1 MATATGRDG
10 QRTRARTAA
19 ILATLLGT
27 AYFAASGTTQ
37 LVASRVLDPLLV
49 GGPDRTAGAASS
61 AAAPARR
68 DRVAEGTAILA
79 RDIFDSQ
86 LGSMEWELPAPEVAS
101 PEESA
106 PTEPPPPA
114 DPSGEHP
121 RCEGAVRLV
130 ASYVRPS
137 APEQSFA
144 AITSAAGNS
153 LLYREGMRVDD
164 RTVLRIDRMRVV
176 MQPASGPLCDL
187 VLFDPGAT
195 GVATARTAPAVA
207 VAPAEPTAPAG
218 DTGIAGIEPADLDA
232 NITAVSDTS
241 WTVTRSLVDRLL
253 ANQAA
258 LMSAARVIPHEEDG
272 RVVGVKIYGIRRSSL
287 LGRLGI
293 QNGDMLRTINGYDLT
308 EPNSVLEAYTNLRS
322 SDHLTLNV
330 VRRGTATT
338 LDYSIR

>member
-1 MATATGRDG
+1 MATATGKDG
-10 QRTRARTAA
+10 QRARARTAI
-19 ILATLLGT
+19 ILAALFGT
-27 AYFAASGTTQ
+27 AFFTAAGTTQ
-37 LVASRVLDPLLV
+37 LIAASTLDPLLV
-49 GGPDRTAGAASS
+49 ASDGPSRTTTT

-68 DRVAEGTAILA
+68 NREAEGTAILS
-79 RDIFDSQ
+79 RDVFDSR
-86 LGSMEWELPAPEVAS
+86 LGSMEWELPEPEAAVADTS
-101 PEESA
+101 EPPEEG
-106 PTEPPPPA
+106 PPP

-137 APEQSFA
+137 APDQSFA
-144 AITSAAGNS
+144 AITNAAGTA
-153 LLYREGMRVDD
+153 LLYREGMAVDD
-164 RTVLRIDRMRVV
+164 RTVLRIERMRVV
-176 MQPASGPLCDL
+176 MQPGAGALCDL
-187 VLFDPGAT
+187 LLFDPGST
-195 GVATARTAPAVA
+195 GVATARTAPVTVA
-207 VAPAEPTAPAG
+207 TADTPAPSG

-241 WTVTRSLVDRLL
+241 WTITRSLVDRLL

-308 EPNSVLEAYTNLRS
+308 EPNAVLEAYTNLRAA
-322 SDHLTLNV
+322 DHLTLNV
-330 VRRGTATT
+330 VRRGAATT

>member
-1 MATATGRDG
+1 MATATGKDG
-10 QRTRARTAA
+10 QRARARTAI
-19 ILATLLGT
+19 ILATLFGT
-27 AYFAASGTTQ
+27 AFFSAAGVVQ
-37 LVASRVLDPLLV
+37 LVASSTLDPLLV
-49 GGPDRTAGAASS
+49 GSASAPRGERTAAT
-61 AAAPARR
+61 PTRR
-68 DRVAEGTAILA
+68 NREADGTAILQ
-79 RDIFDSQ
+79 RDVFDSR
-86 LGSMEWELPAPEVAS
+86 LGPMEWELPEPEVV
-101 PEESA
+101 PEGDPALVEA
-106 PTEPPPPA
+106 APPP

-130 ASYVRPS
+130 ASYVRPT

-144 AITSAAGNS
+144 AITNAAGTA
-153 LLYREGMRVDD
+153 LLYREGMNVDD
-164 RTVLRIDRMRVV
+164 RTVLRIERMRVV
-176 MQPASGPLCDL
+176 MQPGAGALCDL
-187 VLFDPGAT
+187 LLFDPGST
-195 GVATARTAPAVA
+195 GVATARPPIVATAEAATPPAS
-207 VAPAEPTAPAG
+207 G

-241 WTVTRSLVDRLL
+241 WSITRSLVDRLL

-308 EPNSVLEAYTNLRS
+308 EPNAVLEAYTNLRS
-322 SDHLTLNV
+322 ADHLTLNV

-338 LDYSIR
+338 LDYSIH